1 MYTGRLKTFSFG
13 IIVGMLIL
21 LSMAVITYFV
31 VTYVTKVQMNT
42 KESAPVSV
50 AMKVKPEVQKEVKP
64 VSSSLYVINGHGI
77 DEKFVP
83 RQRYQR
89 DPNGKTYYDYVSD
102 VETYAYTVDKN
113 GNLKIAAVLY
123 TVDSRVESVRDVV
136 TRLQRKYELPY
147 PGRYEDN
154 GMYITDT
161 GAGILVSSRDEGNGM
176 FVVYVVVS
184 AYPL

>member
-1 MYTGRLKTFSFG
+1 MLFG
-13 IIVGMLIL
+13 MCSGVLFVL
-21 LSMAVITYFV
+21 AVV
-31 VTYVTKVQMNT
+31 VTSFVIIMFVNSSTQDDKEYVST
-42 KESAPVSV
+42 

-64 VSSSLYVINGHGI
+64 IASSLYVLNGHGI

-83 RQRYQR
+83 RQSYQR

-102 VETYAYTVDKN
+102 VETYAYTVDEN

-161 GAGILVSSRDEGNGM
+161 GAGILVSSRYEGNGISI
-176 FVVYVVVS
+176 VYVVVS

>member
-1 MYTGRLKTFSFG
+1 METRVKYMIFGMCSGVLFVLAVVLTSFA
-13 IIVGMLIL
+13 IIM
-21 LSMAVITYFV
+21 FV
-31 VTYVTKVQMNT
+31 NSSTQDDKEYV
-42 KESAPVSV
+42 SA
-50 AMKVKPEVQKEVKP
+50 ATKVKPEVRKEVKS
-64 VSSSLYVINGHGI
+64 VSSALYVINGHGI

-83 RQRYQR
+83 RQNYQR
-89 DPNGKTYYDYVSD
+89 DPDGNTYYDYVSD
-102 VETYAYTVDKN
+102 AETYAYTVDKN

-154 GMYITDT
+154 GLYITDT
-161 GAGILVSSRDEGNGM
+161 GAGILVSSRYEGNGISI
-176 FVVYVVVS
+176 VYVVVS